1 MDDLPHIAWPYQLG
15 ATVDQD
21 SDAERLAAAAVIV
34 CTPRG
39 YRDDLPDFG
48 VTQPV
53 FEQTP
58 LDLERLAGELAAS
71 DPRLVADAEE
81 LLDLADSATR
91 TVRLAIE
98 PA

>member
-15 ATVDQD
+15 ATVEQD
-21 SDAERLAAAAVIV
+21 TDAEMLAAAAVIA

-39 YRDDLPDFG
+39 YRDDLPSFG

-53 FEQTP
+53 FEQSP
-58 LDLERLAGELAAS
+58 LDLDRFAREIGQS
-71 DPRLVADAEE
+71 DPRLAAEAEE
-81 LLDLADSATR
+81 LIDLADATAR
-91 TVRLAIE
+91 TVRAVID